1 MKLDTTPQDVAVAGN
16 FETSAFGMEA
26 SAHAFDIIADKIYT
40 HKVRAVIREISCN
53 AHDAHVEAGNPD
65 PFDVHIPTQL
75 EPWFSV
81 RDYGVGLS
89 DDDVRFVFCNT
100 FKSTKQNT
108 NSQIGCL
115 GLGSKSPFC
124 LADSFTVKSWHRGV
138 CRTYSCYRDDQR
150 KPNVALLTELPSDA
164 PNGIEVSLSIEDK
177 ATEFESD
184 AIEVYRYW
192 DYTPNINNKL
202 VIAECQEARERY
214 IFKGDDFGLTSSYG
228 SMKAIMGNVAYDIPD
243 ELDQFDTDGYLR
255 FNLGEVSF
263 DAGRESLSLDDRT
276 KQAIKDK
283 FKTVKAK
290 IAATAVDQIKEEP
303 TAFRRA
309 QVADQLS
316 NGQLGRHIKVDL
328 SEFELPK
335 PTEPIRYFHS
345 RWRSVDVDT
354 SKTVP
359 VGGNIE
365 YYEFKPRMQ
374 TRIRSYVRDS
384 YQLTLVVLMPRQIIE
399 CKVDPDV
406 VKNLDDLPKVER
418 QSYSVGST
426 VKTFTY
432 NDPDRWWGKDRSY
445 WEENELEID
454 GDEMVYVEINRW
466 EPQGKKSG
474 IDYCNRDIRETRELL
489 KGVGIDV
496 PVIHGLKTAYLK
508 TKAFKTGNWIG
519 FYDYVLREVGK
530 IAPESRYSYEQHQ
543 YDIMKTLDENTRG
556 CAELKDWHELQ
567 KGSKNSTTTQLCT
580 KVGIELKED
589 HKLQDF
595 HDAFFEQYP
604 ILTMLADYE
613 IKRNVDKIAPYIGA
627 TIYKRG
633 SKKC

>member
-53 AHDAHVEAGNPD
+53 AHDAHVEAGKPD
-65 PFDVHIPTQL
+65 PF
-75 EPWFSV
+75 
-81 RDYGVGLS
+81 
-89 DDDVRFVFCNT
+89 
-100 FKSTKQNT
+100 
-108 NSQIGCL
+108 
-115 GLGSKSPFC
+115 
-124 LADSFTVKSWHRGV
+124 GV

-374 TRIRSYVRDS
+374 TR
-384 YQLTLVVLMPRQIIE
+384 T
-399 CKVDPDV
+399 
-406 VKNLDDLPKVER
+406 NAA
-418 QSYSVGST
+418 T
-426 VKTFTY
+426 
-432 NDPDRWWGKDRSY
+432 
-445 WEENELEID
+445 
-454 GDEMVYVEINRW
+454 
-466 EPQGKKSG
+466 
-474 IDYCNRDIRETRELL
+474 DYR
-489 KGVGIDV
+489 
-496 PVIHGLKTAYLK
+496 
-508 TKAFKTGNWIG
+508 
-519 FYDYVLREVGK
+519 
-530 IAPESRYSYEQHQ
+530 
-543 YDIMKTLDENTRG
+543 M
-556 CAELKDWHELQ
+556 
-567 KGSKNSTTTQLCT
+567 
-580 KVGIELKED
+580 
-589 HKLQDF
+589 
-595 HDAFFEQYP
+595 
-604 ILTMLADYE
+604 
-613 IKRNVDKIAPYIGA
+613 
-627 TIYKRG
+627 
-633 SKKC
+633 